1 MRADPRFA
9 LLSILPYLFGTSPPQ
24 VANQPLSLAISA
36 PEHVVKVGSEL
47 KIRTTLTNVTNHVIT
62 LRDRIRACD
71 YPVQVRDESGN
82 LAPQT
87 DYQRSLKCNARFT
100 ESRNILV
107 FVRPGQSREDEI
119 IINQLFELNSPGNY
133 SVQVSRRISKELG
146 PEPINSN
153 IITITVTN

>member
-1 MRADPRFA
+1 MCPDPKFV
-9 LLSILPYLFGTSPPQ
+9 LLMILPCLFGTRPTQ

-62 LRDRIRACD
+62 LRDSIRACD
-71 YPVQVRDESGN
+71 YPVHVREGSGS
-82 LAPQT
+82 LAPET
-87 DYQRSLKCNARFT
+87 DYQRSLQCNARFT

-107 FVRPGQSREDEI
+107 ILKPRESREDEI
-119 IINQLFELNSPGNY
+119 IINHLFELNSPGNY
-133 SVQVSRRISKELG
+133 SVQVSRRIPKELG

-153 IITITVTN
+153 TITITVTN